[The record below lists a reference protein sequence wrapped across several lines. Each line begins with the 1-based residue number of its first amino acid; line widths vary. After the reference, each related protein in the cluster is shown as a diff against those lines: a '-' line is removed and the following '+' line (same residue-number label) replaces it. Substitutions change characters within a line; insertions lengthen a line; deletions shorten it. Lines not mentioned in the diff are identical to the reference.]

1 MFVIDLTMFRF
12 VSLLMICGLISVSAQ
27 GFLREGFSSQMGS
40 DARNEMKLDDNESA
54 NGMSRE
60 MYLMKEINWEL
71 HPADFAGIEDSRLR
85 RHVESYFRQPVL
97 MKLSPRKGKRG
108 LRAMGQS
115 SDGKRLRGFWRQA
128 GGIVLK
134 SGDFLSASY
143 DDAVRTRLSM
153 LEFEVQLPPVNS
165 KSKKLPS
172 VIYSVAVEPGSMNAK
187 AIVPRGAGLV
197 RVLPNGHGSNSRDES
212 IYLGKAHVSL
222 PMKAG
227 IVDPTWAKGRAV
239 FRNGRSTGML

>member
-1 MFVIDLTMFRF
+1 MFR
-12 VSLLMICGLISVSAQ
+12 VLSLLICGLINVSAQ

-60 MYLMKEINWEL
+60 MYLMKEIDWEL
-71 HPADFAGIEDSRLR
+71 HPADFSGIKDAGLR
-85 RHVESYFRQPVL
+85 KHVESFFRQPVV

-115 SDGKRLRGFWRQA
+115 SGGKRLRGFWRQS
-128 GGIVLK
+128 GGIALK
-134 SGDFLSASY
+134 TGDFLSASY

-153 LEFEVQLPPVNS
+153 LEFEVQLPPVNK
-165 KSKKLPS
+165 KSKALPS

-187 AIVPRGAGLV
+187 SIVPRGAGLV
-197 RVLPNGHGSNSRDES
+197 RVLPNGHSPQSKEES
-212 IYLGKAHVSL
+212 IHLGKAHVSL

-227 IVDPTWAKGRAV
+227 IVDPSWAKGRAV
-239 FRNGRSTGML
+239 FRKGRSTGML

>member
-1 MFVIDLTMFRF
+1 MMFR
-12 VSLLMICGLISVSAQ
+12 VLCLLIIGLFNVSAQ
-27 GFLREGFSSQMGS
+27 GFLREGFSSQMGG
-40 DARNEMKLDDNESA
+40 DARNEIKLDDNESA

-60 MYLMKEINWEL
+60 MYLMKEIDWEL
-71 HPADFAGIEDSRLR
+71 HPADFSQIKDAGLR
-85 RHVESYFRQPVL
+85 KHVESFFRQPMV

-115 SDGKRLRGFWRQA
+115 HGGKRLRGFWRQT
-128 GGIVLK
+128 GGIALK

-153 LEFEVQLPPVNS
+153 LEFEVQLPPVNK
-165 KSKKLPS
+165 KSKNLPS

-187 AIVPRGAGLV
+187 SIVPRGAGVV
-197 RVLPNGHGSNSRDES
+197 RVLPNGNGPQSKEES
-212 IYLGKAHVSL
+212 IHVGKAHVSL

-227 IVDPTWAKGRAV
+227 IVDPGWAKGRAV
-239 FRNGRSTGML
+239 FRKGRSTGML

>member
-1 MFVIDLTMFRF
+1 
-12 VSLLMICGLISVSAQ
+12 
-27 GFLREGFSSQMGS
+27 MGS

-71 HPADFAGIEDSRLR
+71 HPADFSRIEDASLR
-85 RHVESYFRQPVL
+85 RHVESFFQQPVV

-115 SDGKRLRGFWRQA
+115 SSGKRLRGFWRQA
-128 GGIVLK
+128 GGIALT

-153 LEFEVQLPPVNS
+153 LEFEVQLPPVNK
-165 KSKKLPS
+165 KSKQLPS

-187 AIVPRGAGLV
+187 AIVPRGAGVV
-197 RVLPNGHGSNSRDES
+197 RLLPNGHSPQNKEH
-212 IYLGKAHVSL
+212 IIHLGKAHVSL

-227 IVDPTWAKGRAV
+227 IVDPSWAKGRAV
-239 FRNGRSTGML
+239 FRKGRSIGML